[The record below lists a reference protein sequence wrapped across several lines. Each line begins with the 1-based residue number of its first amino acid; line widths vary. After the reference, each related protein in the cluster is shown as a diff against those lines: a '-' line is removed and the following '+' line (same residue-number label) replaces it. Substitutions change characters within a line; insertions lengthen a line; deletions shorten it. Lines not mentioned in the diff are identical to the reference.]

1 MSEALSESLN
11 NLISITLIL
20 LTVYFALDIISY
32 LMGVSNTPLI
42 HARKRAMRL
51 KSFASR
57 MRSMYPSGKSIKG
70 GLTIV
75 HFKKLKK
82 MRSQIRKSVL
92 VYVYDDGRHQGEA
105 NEILSIIGSID
116 TAANKAIEALVD
128 PDMATVDKM
137 LETIV
142 AMSDSAI
149 KALDELIELENKEK
163 LLNFI

>member
-1 MSEALSESLN
+1 MSETLSESLN
-11 NLISITLIL
+11 NLISITIVLIVL
-20 LTVYFALDIISY
+20 YLVLDFISY
-32 LMGVSNTPLI
+32 VMGVSNTPLV
-42 HARKRAMRL
+42 HARKRTQKL
-51 KSFASR
+51 KSFSSR
-57 MRSMYPSGKSIKG
+57 MRTMYTSKDVKG
-70 GLTIV
+70 GVTIV

-105 NEILSIIGSID
+105 NEILSMINSID
-116 TAANKAIEALVD
+116 QAANKAIEALVD

-142 AMSDSAI
+142 SISDSVI
-149 KALDELIELENKEK
+149 KALDDLIELENKEK

>member
-1 MSEALSESLN
+1 MSEALSESLY
-11 NLISITLIL
+11 NLISITIVLLI
-20 LTVYFALDIISY
+20 VYFALDIISY

-42 HARKRAMRL
+42 HAKKRSVRL
-51 KSFASR
+51 KSFVSK
-57 MRSMYPSGKSIKG
+57 MRAMYTAKNVSGGI
-70 GLTIV
+70 TIV

-105 NEILSIIGSID
+105 NEILATVSAID
-116 TAANKAIEALVD
+116 AAANKAIEALVD

-137 LETIV
+137 LESIV
-142 AMSDSAI
+142 TLTESAI
-149 KALDELIELENKEK
+149 KALDDLIELENKEK

>member
-20 LTVYFALDIISY
+20 LIAYFALDIISY

-42 HARKRAMRL
+42 HAKKRAVKL

-57 MRSMYPSGKSIKG
+57 MRSMYTSGRNIKG

-105 NEILSIIGSID
+105 NEILSMISSID
-116 TAANKAIEALVD
+116 IAANKAIEVLVD
-128 PDMATVDKM
+128 PDMEAVDKM

-142 AMSDSAI
+142 AMADSAI
-149 KALDELIELENKEK
+149 KALDDLIKLENKEK